1 MAQQTQFKKLKEQ
14 IEAAKRGLTEMSDS
28 EIDVVTAQAFSSSA
42 SPEIVE
48 PKQIKIKPDDVLS
61 SGSTNTRVVDM
72 VPKTDLCDTP
82 IADHTLGAS
91 TEALTSEFQFFHRE
105 KQPKSSGDLALS
117 ASLKEANNVAS
128 EALSFER
135 LGRRLAILEGDV
147 EQNRKYI
154 LELIDLLSKLDLR
167 QKPVNRKL
175 KPSQRLNRRH
185 LFWLV
190 IGFLAIG
197 WFGLTPSGHVAI
209 RHFLAFM

>member
-72 VPKTDLCDTP
+72 VPKKDLRDTP
-82 IADHTLGAS
+82 IVDHTLGAS

-209 RHFLAFM
+209 RHFLTFM